1 MKYDNK
7 RLNNIYDKTDGYCH
21 LCHKKL
27 AFKNYGVN
35 GTKGAWHVEH
45 SVPKAKGG
53 TNHLNNLYP
62 ACIKCNTDKGT
73 YHTKTARGWNGNTR
87 APYSAAKKQK
97 IKSTN
102 TIGGAA
108 VGGGIGLAVGGPIG
122 GIIGSII
129 GGAIGNNNS
138 PKK

>member
-1 MKYDNK
+1 MKYDNE

-27 AFKNYGVN
+27 AFTNYGVN
-35 GTKGAWHVEH
+35 GTKGSWHVEH

-53 TNHLNNLYP
+53 TDHLNNLYA
-62 ACIKCNTDKGT
+62 ACIKCNLEKST
-73 YHTKTARGWNGNTR
+73 YHTKTVRGWNGQSR
-87 APYSAAKKQK
+87 APYSATKKQK
-97 IKSTN
+97 IKSNN
-102 TIGGAA
+102 TIGSAA
-108 VGGGIGLAVGGPIG
+108 IVGGIGLAIGGPIV

-129 GGAIGNNNS
+129 GGALGSSNS